1 MARQRWI
8 IREGS
13 AKRGFR
19 YAKENG
25 GGAVRDART
34 LERIEELAVP
44 PAWRDVHIAASPR
57 AMLQAWGFDARGRKQ
72 YRYHESAVQRREA
85 RKYYRVRRL
94 ARELPEIRATLHH
107 DMSHAERD
115 LDRVAAT
122 VVRLISKGF
131 FRIGSERYVKENHTF
146 GLVTLRKKHVN
157 VHGDVLEFSFTGKGS
172 KEQHHVVVDRALARK
187 VKRLLRTPGKR
198 LFRYRG
204 GDGRWNDLTARE
216 VNDYIKRRTGFRY
229 TAKDFRTWGGT
240 LRVATVLADLGP
252 PRSESE
258 AKSNVLLAVRLSA
271 AELGNTPAVCRSSY
285 VHPILLARYLDEGE
299 TIDIRAVKKSRA
311 KSATGHYPEE
321 RALVRFLD
329 RHFPE
334 RRHRIR
340 PEMRAA

>member
-1 MARQRWI
+1 MARRWI

-19 YAKENG
+19 YVRDNG
-25 GGAVRDART
+25 GGALRDART
-34 LERIEELAVP
+34 LARIEELRVP
-44 PAWRDVHIAASPR
+44 PAWRDVHIAVSPR
-57 AMLQAWGFDARGRKQ
+57 AMLQAWGFDSRGRKQ
-72 YRYHESAVQRREA
+72 YRYHENAVQRRES

-107 DMSHAERD
+107 DMAYASSDR
-115 LDRVAAT
+115 DRVAAT

-131 FRIGSERYVKENHTF
+131 FRIGSERYLKENHTF
-146 GLVTLRKKHVN
+146 GLVTLRKEHLKVQ
-157 VHGDVLEFSFTGKGS
+157 GDVLEFSFTGKGS

-198 LFRYRG
+198 LFRYR
-204 GDGRWNDLTARE
+204 DEEGRWMDLTARE
-216 VNDYIKRRTGFRY
+216 VNDYIRKRTGFRY

-252 PRSESE
+252 PKSESE
-258 AKSNVLLAVRLSA
+258 AKRNVLLAVRLSA

-299 TIDIRAVKKSRA
+299 TIDIEGVKKSRTS
-311 KSATGHYPEE
+311 SAAGHYPEE
-321 RALVRFLD
+321 RALIRFLD

-334 RRHRIR
+334 RRHHIR

>member
-1 MARQRWI
+1 MARRWI

-19 YAKENG
+19 YVRENDRE
-25 GGAVRDART
+25 AVRDAST
-34 LERIEELAVP
+34 LERIDELRVP
-44 PAWRDVHIAASPR
+44 PAWREVHIAASPR

-72 YRYHESAVQRREA
+72 YRYHENAVQRRES

-94 ARELPEIRATLHH
+94 ARDLPEIRATLHR
-107 DMSHAERD
+107 DMSRAGSDR
-115 LDRVAAT
+115 DRVSAT

-131 FRIGSERYVKENHTF
+131 FRIGSERYLRENHTF
-146 GLVTLRKKHVN
+146 GLVTLRKKHVK
-157 VHGDVLEFSFTGKGS
+157 VHDDVLEFSFTGKGS

-187 VKRLLRTPGKR
+187 MKLLLRTPGKR
-198 LFRYRG
+198 LFRYRDH
-204 GDGRWNDLTARE
+204 DGEWTDLTARD
-216 VNDYIKRRTGFRY
+216 VNEYIRRTTGFRY

-252 PRSESE
+252 PGSESE
-258 AKSNVLLAVRLSA
+258 AKRNVVLAVRLSA

-299 TIDIRAVKKSRA
+299 TIDIESVKRSRA
-311 KSATGHYPEE
+311 RSAAGHYPEE
-321 RALVRFLD
+321 RALIRFLD
-329 RHFPE
+329 RHVPE
-334 RRHRIR
+334 RRRRIR

>member
-13 AKRGFR
+13 ANSGFR
-19 YAKENG
+19 YAKEDG
-25 GGAVRDART
+25 GGVVRDAST
-34 LERIEELAVP
+34 LERIEELSVP

-94 ARELPEIRATLHH
+94 ARELPEIRAALHH
-107 DMSHAERD
+107 DMSHAVTDR
-115 LDRVAAT
+115 DRVAAT

-146 GLVTLRKKHVN
+146 GLVTLRKKHVR
-157 VHGDVLEFSFTGKGS
+157 VEGDVLEFSFTGKGS
-172 KEQHHVVVDRALARK
+172 KEQHHVVVDRAVARK

-198 LFRYRG
+198 LFRYRDEDG
-204 GDGRWNDLTARE
+204 GWNDLTARE
-216 VNDYIKRRTGFRY
+216 VNEYIKRRTGFRY

-240 LRVATVLADLGP
+240 LRVATVLAELGP
-252 PRSESE
+252 PKSESE
-258 AKSNVLLAVRLSA
+258 AKGNVLLAVRLSA

-299 TIDIRAVKKSRA
+299 TIDIEAVKKSRA
-311 KSATGHYPEE
+311 KSAAGHYPEE
-321 RALVRFLD
+321 RALIRFLD

-334 RRHRIR
+334 RRHRVR